1 MDPIYSSIS
10 SHHTVSQI
18 DKTMGICDFSLIII
32 PLIFIGCWVAS
43 ILYNTIL
50 GKTKKYP
57 MKLLVNLLTI
67 GLIVAIAGFFYL
79 YHIYS
84 C

>member
-1 MDPIYSSIS
+1 MDPIYSSIR

-57 MKLLVNLLTI
+57 
-67 GLIVAIAGFFYL
+67 
-79 YHIYS
+79 
-84 C
+84 